1 MRMKQG
7 GLPIAGI
14 AVAVALLSAGAAHA
28 KPAQCFTTDDG
39 HYPCDFR
46 GVDRAG
52 SFVIAARGYP
62 TYTVEVDSPGAAWVF
77 ANFGTRNVALP
88 GPYYR
93 AQDDRACW
101 VNPDTG
107 SRICAW

>member
-1 MRMKQG
+1 MDVVRMR
-7 GLPIAGI
+7 LSIVTIAL
-14 AVAVALLSAGAAHA
+14 AMSVLMAPAAHA

-46 GVDRAG
+46 GLDRAG
-52 SFVIAARGYP
+52 SFVVKASGYP
-62 TYTVEVDSPGAAWVF
+62 TITVEIESPGVAWVF

-88 GPYYR
+88 GPYHR
-93 AQDDRACW
+93 ARDDRACW

>member
-1 MRMKQG
+1 MRLKRAAAS
-7 GLPIAGI
+7 IAGI
-14 AVAVALLSAGAAHA
+14 AVALALLDAGAAHA

-52 SFVIAARGYP
+52 SFVITARGYP
-62 TYTVEVDSPGAAWVF
+62 TITVEVDSPGVAWVF
-77 ANFGTRNVALP
+77 ANFGSRNVALP